1 MAPMRRLIC
10 VLGCLALAAA
20 AQGGPAAAA
29 PRALLDAPRGEDVAV
44 ADGEVLVAA
53 TTARGGARLT
63 AVPVAGGPARRVLTV
78 RPPGRGWTATSRLA
92 SSAQLTA
99 LLVTFTDAEGHLRDW
114 RVYTGPPSGP
124 LDLIQHVRFTQVE
137 NFWTPLELDV
147 HGDRLLIQE
156 IRFPDPAFRLRVHA
170 PGASAQPLP
179 QGRFGPPSVVAGE
192 DVAYVGLSGRAD
204 ARSFIRVVDWR
215 TGTLDRSIELGRHSE
230 EMEDRHLDMTDGG
243 RVVAAFDGR
252 LFTGA
257 PGERV
262 HRLSGTRGAPDLSA
276 PRFAGERVAA
286 LAEGPLETM
295 RPVVVDPAAGR
306 LRAVGPRSTALD
318 VIAADETTVAW
329 LANGCVLAAGLDG
342 GPPVGAPPPGP
353 CPRAEVVLEDPE
365 RDTVLRR
372 RALRVAVTCVAAPP
386 PGCRGAVLLGHDGR
400 VGRRRFRLPAGKRR
414 IVRVA
419 LSRRAMS
426 LIRRRAQ
433 GPDGAF
439 IRIDARVRNGRVAR
453 EQGSSGLVV
462 DRVG

>member
-1 MAPMRRLIC
+1 MSPMRRIGSLI
-10 VLGCLALAAA
+10 GWAALVAALNC
-20 AQGGPAAAA
+20 GVAAAA
-29 PRALLDAPRGEDVAV
+29 PRALLDAERAEDVAV
-44 ADGEVLVAA
+44 AGGEVLVAA
-53 TTARGGARLT
+53 STARGGARLT
-63 AVPVAGGPARRVLTV
+63 AVPVGGGPATRVLTV
-78 RPPGRGWTATSRLA
+78 RPPGRGWAATSRLVA
-92 SSAQLTA
+92 SAQLAA

-114 RVYTGPPSGP
+114 RVYSGPPSGP
-124 LDLIQHVRFTQVE
+124 LAMVQHVRFMRFE
-137 NFWTPLELDV
+137 SFWTPIELDV
-147 HGDRLLIQE
+147 HGDRLLVQE
-156 IRFPDPAFRLRVHA
+156 IRFPNPAFRLQVHA

-179 QGRFGPPSVVAGE
+179 QGRYGPPSVVAGE

-215 TGTLDRSIELGRHSE
+215 TGRLDRSIELGRHSE
-230 EMEDRHLDMTDGG
+230 EIEDRHLDMTDGG

-252 LFTGA
+252 LFTGV

-262 HRLSGTRGAPDLSA
+262 HRLTGTRGAPDLSA

-286 LAEGPLETM
+286 LAEGPLETI

-306 LRAVGPRSTALD
+306 LGAVGPRSTALD

-342 GPPVGAPPPGP
+342 GPPGGAPPPGP
-353 CPRAEVVLEDPE
+353 CPRAEVVLENAQ

-386 PGCRGAVLLGHDGR
+386 PGCRGAVLLGRDGR
-400 VGRRRFRLPAGKRR
+400 VGRRRFRVPAGKRR
-414 IVRVA
+414 VARVV

-426 LIRRRAQ
+426 LIRRRAR

-439 IRIDARVRNGRVAR
+439 IRIDARMRDGRVAR
-453 EQGSSGLVV
+453 GQGSGGLVV